1 MIKLGFIFLDGCKGY
16 KARLIKTKPATHD
29 ILGEIPILPS
39 HTTKPLMISYYL
51 LILVPD
57 IAPPLKPL
65 VTNGPSFYRNFYNLT
80 IYPFGGTGHALQ
92 FFWTIW
98 Q

>member
-39 HTTKPLMISYYL
+39 HTTKPLITPYYYL
-51 LILVPD
+51 
-57 IAPPLKPL
+57 
-65 VTNGPSFYRNFYNLT
+65 SYSLT
-80 IYPFGGTGHALQ
+80 EPIIFTSAAERTETTRGKQQTKGTESSRKTQ
-92 FFWTIW
+92 R
-98 Q
+98 